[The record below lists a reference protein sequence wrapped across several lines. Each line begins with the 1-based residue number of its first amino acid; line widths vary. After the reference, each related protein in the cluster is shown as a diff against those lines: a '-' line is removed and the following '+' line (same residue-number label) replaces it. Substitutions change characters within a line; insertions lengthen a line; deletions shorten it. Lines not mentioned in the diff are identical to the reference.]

1 MNKPKAVFVGY
12 PPSLKQAYPD
22 ALREELAGIIEI
34 SRAEFSGEEWRANP
48 SLVADVQF
56 LMGTWGLPR
65 LDSDF
70 LAAAPNLK
78 AVFYAAGSVKGFATE
93 EAFARGISISCAY
106 EANAIPVSEFTL
118 GAILLSFKRAWASAR
133 AVREQRAYARE
144 LELPGGYRSK
154 VGLVA
159 LGAIGRRVA
168 GLLRSFD
175 VEVLATDPWCSPQDA
190 ARLNVKLVSLQEL
203 FSSCDIVSLHA
214 PWLPETEKMINRDL
228 LASMRPGATFI
239 NTARGAVVDEDAL
252 VAILRERGDLTAIL
266 DVTYPEPPP
275 KDSPLYD
282 LPNLI
287 MTPHIAGS
295 VGIEVARMGRWMVD
309 ECRRFLRGDRL
320 QYAVD
325 LAALG
330 RMA

>member
-1 MNKPKAVFVGY
+1 MNQPKAVLVGF
-12 PPSLKQAYPD
+12 PDSLKQAYPES
-22 ALREELAGIIEI
+22 LREELAGILEL
-34 SRAEFSGEEWRANP
+34 SAAEFSAEEWRANP
-48 SLVADVQF
+48 SLVADAQI
-56 LMGTWGLPR
+56 LMGTWGFPK
-65 LDSDF
+65 LDADF

-93 EAFARGISISCAY
+93 EAFERGISISCAY

-118 GAILLSFKRAWASAR
+118 GAILLSFKRVWASAR
-133 AVREQRAYARE
+133 EVREKRTYARD

-175 VEVLATDPWCSPQDA
+175 VEVWATDPWCSPQDA
-190 ARLNVKLVSLQEL
+190 AKLNAKLVSLQEL
-203 FSSCDIVSLHA
+203 FRGCDIVSLHA
-214 PWLPETEKMINRDL
+214 PWLPETEKMISRDL
-228 LASMRPGATFI
+228 LASMKPGATFI

-252 VAILRERGDLTAIL
+252 CSILRERPDLTAIL

-275 KDSPLYD
+275 SESPLYD

-287 MTPHIAGS
+287 LTPHIAGS
-295 VGIEVARMGRWMVD
+295 VGTEVARMGRWMVD
-309 ECRRFLRGDRL
+309 ECRRFLRGDQL
-320 QYAVD
+320 IHAVD
-325 LAALG
+325 AAALG